1 MSNRPDESA
10 PEQPQDLTDLS
21 ELSFTFE
28 DSASPE
34 TPQLPSSPELPAED
48 ELDINQFTLEG
59 DSDSPLPP
67 AAVSEPVDQWYVNS
81 LGQAL
86 GPMPLGD
93 VVAMI
98 HSGNLS
104 RGDQVRLEAESEW
117 RQLESVPELAAELP
131 AEPVPPP
138 TPATQPATAAADSG
152 DTAAAKTN
160 DGSAKTPKA
169 DESHPKRKNG
179 PKKKRR
185 KKKPKKDEF
194 LNEIFSEVFTE
205 DGKVR
210 SDEAASPG
218 EGGDSANPTAGAAAA
233 SAQAATTDT
242 SPNLSA
248 VDTTAVEPATPPP
261 PSATATAP
269 LAAPSIA
276 ASMQASPTISRP
288 VVPPPRKAKRRSG
301 GGMSL
306 DPKLLGISAAVLLV
320 IAAGVGVVMGYIP
333 LGFNSGPDAGSI
345 FTEFD
350 QRYTQLASTEISNQE
365 WQKFLTEFGIPT
377 QKLAMEFMPR
387 AASDPQA
394 KQVADTITAMIKL
407 MSCAYDDK
415 EKQAE
420 HYDNFKQLVA
430 STQS

>member
-34 TPQLPSSPELPAED
+34 SPSTPEPPAED
-48 ELDINQFTLEG
+48 ELDINQFNLEG

-86 GPMPLGD
+86 GPMPLDD
-93 VVAMI
+93 VVAMV

-104 RGDQVRLEAESEW
+104 RGDQVRLEAETKW

-138 TPATQPATAAADSG
+138 TPAPPPATAAAGQGDSES
-152 DTAAAKTN
+152 AETN
-160 DGSAKTPKA
+160 AETAKTPKPN
-169 DESHPKRKNG
+169 ESHPKRKNG

-218 EGGDSANPTAGAAAA
+218 EAGDSVNPAAAA
-233 SAQAATTDT
+233 PAATTDT

-248 VDTTAVEPATPPP
+248 VDTTAVEPATPVPP
-261 PSATATAP
+261 TATAP

-288 VVPPPRKAKRRSG
+288 IIPPPRKRKRRSG

-306 DPKLLGISAAVLLV
+306 DPKLLGIGAAVLLV

-350 QRYTQLASTEISNQE
+350 QRYSELAATEISNQE